1 MRKQQQQERQKK
13 RQNDLD
19 DKSVKVK
26 DISLQRDGLQIL
38 QPLTLL
44 SSFFAHAFIHSFV
57 DYTKRANFIFI
68 LSCVCSLHI

>member
-44 SSFFAHAFIHSFV
+44 SSFFVLMLLFIP
-57 DYTKRANFIFI
+57 
-68 LSCVCSLHI
+68 L